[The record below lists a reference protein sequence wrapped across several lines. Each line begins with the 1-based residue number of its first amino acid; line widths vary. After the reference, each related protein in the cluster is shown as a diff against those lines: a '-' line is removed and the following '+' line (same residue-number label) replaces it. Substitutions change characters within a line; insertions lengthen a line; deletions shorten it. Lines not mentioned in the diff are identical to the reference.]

1 MRLSVLFDTAEVAAP
16 QPPARTRNRL
26 ELPDR
31 FKWNLDDIF
40 TNWDDWTAAYNR
52 SSRASSAMPG

>member
-1 MRLSVLFDTAEVAAP
+1 MRFLFAPPDVAVP
-16 QPPARTRNRL
+16 QPSARTRNRP

-40 TNWDDWTAAYNR
+40 TNWDDWTVAYTR
-52 SSRASSAMPG
+52 LEQGIERYA